1 MISFDKEL
9 IRLHRLL
16 KKKGLVLLLV
26 VALFAQLG
34 LVAPGANRAAA
45 ANKELAQ
52 KPYMGWS
59 SYSMQVYDGPSGNWT
74 SAAKIK
80 QMSDAMHEKLQSHG
94 YNYINIDAGWNGGM
108 DEYAR
113 PIPSETL
120 YPDGFQDVIDYVH
133 ANGQKIGIYLIP
145 GLSPDAYKANLPI
158 YGTESCHIR
167 DITKQPIQ
175 YADYWNIGYKID
187 FQTNPDCAQA
197 YIDSIADLLGSWGID
212 FVKFDSVTPG
222 SGHNDTTIDARDDVA
237 AWSKALARHNIWFE
251 LSWALDHNYADVWKK
266 YANGW
271 RVNWDVESYD
281 PKVGLTQWANIARL
295 FPDAAIWWR
304 DAGPRTGWNDFD
316 SLNVGNGAMDGLTKD
331 ERQTAMTFWSVSA
344 APLYTGNDLTRLDSF
359 GLQLLT
365 NDEVIAVNQAG
376 RPAHPVS
383 TATSQQ
389 VWYANNGDG
398 TYNVAVFN
406 LGTKAESITVNWRD
420 IGLDGPASV
429 RDLWSHSELGTFEKG
444 YTAESVDPH
453 ASRLFKVTAKSGTSF
468 VNDDD
473 TGFVYDGEWTRNGG
487 KEVSAESQDLTVN
500 VGAAAP
506 GFAPD
511 ALVASGTAQVEAT
524 NARTLAPSDH
534 YYVLNDD
541 DSSIQYQGSWNDSGD
556 RGFGDYSNDVH
567 WTEGNGNSFQL
578 TFKGT
583 GIDYITEKEGSQG
596 NVDIYLDDALQG
608 TADTHDGSGRS
619 VQQTVYRIEG
629 LDGETHT
636 LKGVKQSGGYA
647 LLDALKVHVD
657 HLIDPAAAAFD
668 SEQPADI
675 ATALKVDA
683 RYLNGVTLNGSALAS
698 PAVYTIASGT
708 VTVKKDAFAGLA
720 AGDATLAFSFAGG
733 DSESKTVT
741 ISGQS
746 SAINP
751 KTASFDKK
759 PANQADVS
767 ATLTLNGNTL
777 VGIAN
782 GDKALTAGTDYTVSG
797 SAVTIKKSY
806 LADLPVGTAQLTF
819 SFSGGA
825 AQTLTINVTD
835 TSGLRYVL
843 VNNSDAGI
851 AYSGSWNNN
860 GGRPYGDYQG
870 DVQFTENNGDS
881 FTYVFSGTG
890 IGIVTELD
898 NSQGDMEVYLDG
910 QLVSTVDTRSAVRKG
925 FQTVYSVSGLPN
937 GQHTLKGVKKNGQ
950 FMLLDAL
957 RIEKPSLLAE
967 EAVGFDP
974 ALPADA
980 TVTLL
985 RDSGSL
991 VDVKNGTKT
1000 LAAGTDYTVSGNSVT
1015 IRASYLASLPSGAST
1030 LTFGFKGDA
1039 FSDVHFTTK
1048 NGDAYSYTFKGT
1060 GFALNMPT
1068 GPSQGDFEVYV
1079 DGEARGTGS
1088 AYSDTLKLQQ
1098 NVFHLDGLANGA
1110 HTVKVVKKS
1119 GELLADGL
1127 AYTVSGA
1134 DVVPQNPS
1142 GPAPQT
1148 PAPEKVQGSVE
1159 GTAGSGAISVDVS
1172 RTTLGDGTKRDELT
1186 LSEPSVKDAIAK
1198 QAAAGA
1204 KSITL
1209 VIPDAKDE
1217 VSETKVTVP
1226 ADIAKQLADG
1236 KLDLALAIGGS
1247 KIVIP
1252 ASSLGSAGADL
1263 VFTIKPLKSE
1273 ADRTGAQ
1280 SRANASSVVKAAYGG
1295 EAAVIGRPL
1304 TIDTTWQGHDVDVVL
1319 PLGEADGAGADRL
1332 GVYVEHSDGSTEL
1345 KRGEIVDLGS
1355 GKGFKITVNKF
1366 STFTLLKL
1374 GDRPAT
1380 SHQAYIQGFADGT
1393 FRPGAVL
1400 TRAQIA
1406 TIVARLAAGTAGTA
1420 GANDAQAKS
1429 YGDVSASHWAAADIA
1444 AVTKLGLMNGYA
1456 DGSFRPDQAVTRAE
1470 MTALAAKLAQPSGTP
1485 GAGFKDTAGSW
1496 AEAAIKQAQG
1506 AGWIGGYADGTFRP
1520 GQALTRAEAVTL
1532 LNRVLGR
1539 SPAQAGGVSKWSDVP
1554 AGHWALADLLEA
1566 AAD

>member
-1 MISFDKEL
+1 MNRIP
-9 IRLHRLL
+9 
-16 KKKGLVLLLV
+16 KKRSLVLLL
-26 VALFAQLG
+26 AIAIIAQLG

-45 ANKELAQ
+45 ADKSLAQ

-94 YNYINIDAGWNGGM
+94 YNYINIDAGWNGSM

-113 PIPSETL
+113 PIPSEKL
-120 YPDGFQDVIDYVH
+120 YPDGFQNVIDYVH

-145 GLSPDAYKANLPI
+145 GVSPAAYEANLPI

-187 FQTNPDCAQA
+187 FSKDKENGGCAQA
-197 YIDSIADLLGSWGID
+197 YIDSIADLLGEWGID

-222 SGHNDTTIDARDDVA
+222 SGHNDTSIDARDDVA
-237 AWSKALARHNIWFE
+237 AWSKALARHGIWFE

-331 ERQTAMTFWSVSA
+331 ERQTAMTFWAVSA
-344 APLYTGNDLTRLDSF
+344 APLYTGNDLTRLDSY

-365 NDEVIAVNQAG
+365 NDEVIAVDQAG

-406 LGTKAESITVNWRD
+406 LGTKAESIAINWSD

-473 TGFVYDGEWTRNGG
+473 TGFVYDGDWTRNGG

-500 VGAAAP
+500 VGTAAP
-506 GFAPD
+506 G
-511 ALVASGTAQVEAT
+511 LVAAASQDEGLQQVQATSDGASVEAS
-524 NARTLAPSDH
+524 AAADH
-534 YYVLNDD
+534 YYVLNNDD
-541 DSSIQYQGSWNDSGD
+541 ADIHFTGNWNYSNN
-556 RGFGDYSNDVH
+556 RGFGDYRDDVQ
-567 WTEGNGNSFQL
+567 WTQGAGSQFEY
-578 TFKGT
+578 TFKGK
-583 GIDYITEKEGSQG
+583 GIEYITEKDGEQG

-608 TADTHDGSGRS
+608 TADTHSDAGRS
-619 VQQTVYRIEG
+619 VQQSVYRIDD
-629 LDGETHT
+629 LDASVARTI
-636 LKGVKQSGGYA
+636 KGVKQSGNYM

-657 HLIDPAAAAFD
+657 HLIDPTAATFD
-668 SEQPADI
+668 SDHPADVS
-675 ATALKVDA
+675 TALKVDTL
-683 RYLNGVTLNGSALAS
+683 YLQHVTLNGEGFAS
-698 PAVYTIASGT
+698 PDDVVVSNGA
-708 VTVKKDAFAGLA
+708 VTVKQSAFAGLP
-720 AGDATLAFSFAGG
+720 AGDAVLSFSFAGG
-733 DSESKTVT
+733 DSETKTVT

-746 SAINP
+746 SAVNP

-767 ATLTLNGNTL
+767 TTLTLNGNTL
-777 VGIAN
+777 VGIAS
-782 GDKALTAGTDYTVSG
+782 GDKALTAGTDYTVAG
-797 SAVTIKKSY
+797 TAVTIKKSY
-806 LADLPVGTAQLTF
+806 LAGLPVGTAQLAFT
-819 SFSGGA
+819 FSGGA
-825 AQTLTINVTD
+825 PQTLTINVTD

-860 GGRPYGDYQG
+860 SGRPYGDYQG

-890 IGIVTELD
+890 IGIVTEKD

-910 QLVSTVDTRSAVRKG
+910 QLVSTVDTRSAVRQG

-937 GQHTLKGVKKNGQ
+937 GQHTLKAVKKNGQ

-957 RIEKPSLLAE
+957 RIEKPSLLGE
-967 EAVGFDP
+967 EAIGFDP
-974 ALPADA
+974 AQPAEA

-1000 LAAGTDYTVSGNSVT
+1000 LSAGTDYTVTGNTVT
-1015 IRASYLASLPSGAST
+1015 IRSAYLATLPSGART
-1030 LTFGFKGDA
+1030 LTFDFKGDA
-1039 FSDVHFTTK
+1039 FSDIHFTAK
-1048 NGDAYSYTFKGT
+1048 DGDAYSYTFKGT
-1060 GFALNMPT
+1060 GFALTMPT

-1079 DGEARGTGS
+1079 DGESRGTGS
-1088 AYSDTLKLQQ
+1088 ANSTTLKLQQ
-1098 NVFHLDGLANGA
+1098 NVFQLDGLTNGV
-1110 HTVKVVKKS
+1110 HTAKVVKKN
-1119 GELLADGL
+1119 GQLLLADGL
-1127 AYTVSGA
+1127 TYTVTGA
-1134 DVVPQNPS
+1134 DVVVPQTPS
-1142 GPAPQT
+1142 GPVSQT
-1148 PAPEKVQGSVE
+1148 PAPEKVQGSVD
-1159 GTAGSGAISVDVS
+1159 GGSGSAAVSVDVS
-1172 RTTLGDGTKRDELT
+1172 RTTLGDGTKRDELSFSGT
-1186 LSEPSVKDAIAK
+1186 AVKDAIAK

-1204 KSITL
+1204 ASMTL
-1209 VIPDAKDE
+1209 AIPDAKDE
-1217 VSETKVTVP
+1217 VSETKVTIP
-1226 ADIAKQLADG
+1226 ADIAKLLADG
-1236 KLDLALAIGGS
+1236 KLDLGLAIGGA

-1252 ASSLGSAGADL
+1252 AASLRAAGTDL
-1263 VFTIKPLKSE
+1263 VFTIRPLKSE
-1273 ADRTGAQ
+1273 ADRSAVQ
-1280 SRANASSVVKAAYGG
+1280 SRANASSVVNATYGDG
-1295 EAAVIGRPL
+1295 ARVIGRPL
-1304 TIDTTWQGHDVDVVL
+1304 SIDTNLQGHDVNIVL
-1319 PLGEADGAGADRL
+1319 PLGEAVGSGANQL
-1332 GVYVEHSDGSTEL
+1332 GVYVEHNDGSTEL
-1345 KRGEIVDLGS
+1345 KRGEIVDLGT

-1374 GDRPAT
+1374 SNQPAT

-1393 FRPGAVL
+1393 FRPGAAL

-1406 TIVARLAAGTAGTA
+1406 TIVARLTADSNSAAGGS
-1420 GANDAQAKS
+1420 AKS
-1429 YGDVSASHWAAADIA
+1429 YADVSASHWAAADIA
-1444 AVTKLGLMNGYA
+1444 AVGKLGLMNGYA
-1456 DGSFRPDQAVTRAE
+1456 DGTFRPDQAVTRAE
-1470 MTALAAKLAQPSGTP
+1470 MAALAVKLGQPSGTP
-1485 GAGFKDTAGSW
+1485 GAGFDDTAGSW

-1506 AGWIGGYADGTFRP
+1506 EGWIGGYGDGTFRP

-1539 SPAQAGGVSKWSDVP
+1539 EPAQAGGVSKWSDVP

-1566 AAD
+1566 SAD

>member
-1 MISFDKEL
+1 MNRIW
-9 IRLHRLL
+9 
-16 KKKGLVLLLV
+16 KKTGLVLLL
-26 VALFAQLG
+26 ALTIAAQFG
-34 LVAPGANRAAA
+34 IAPGTQRAAA
-45 ANKELAQ
+45 ADKELAQ

-59 SYSMQVYDGPSGNWT
+59 SYSMQVYDGPSGGWT

-108 DEYAR
+108 DGYAR

-145 GLSPDAYKANLPI
+145 GLSPAAYEANLPI

-175 YADYWNIGYKID
+175 HADYWNLGYKID
-187 FQTNPDCAQA
+187 FNTNPDCAQA
-197 YIDSIADLLGSWGID
+197 YIDSIADLLGEWGID

-222 SGHNDTTIDARDDVA
+222 SGHNDTSIDARDDVA
-237 AWSKALARHNIWFE
+237 AWSQALARHDIWFE

-344 APLYTGNDLTRLDSF
+344 APLYTGNDLTRLDSY

-406 LGTKAESITVNWRD
+406 LGTKAESIPVNWSD
-420 IGLDGPASV
+420 LGLNGPASV
-429 RDLWSHSELGTFEKG
+429 RDLWSHTELGTFEKG

-453 ASRLFKVTAKSGTSF
+453 ASRLFKVTARSGTSF

-473 TGFVYDGEWTRNGG
+473 TGFVYEGEWTRNGG
-487 KEVSAESQDLTVN
+487 KETSAESQDLTVN
-500 VGAAAP
+500 VGTAPPGIAVAASSAEGIAQVQGTDGGQP
-506 GFAPD
+506 TE
-511 ALVASGTAQVEAT
+511 ALVAAG
-524 NARTLAPSDH
+524 H
-534 YYVLNDD
+534 YYFVNNDD
-541 DSSIQYQGSWNDSGD
+541 AGVQYSGSWNDSD
-556 RGFGDYSNDVH
+556 NRGFGDYSNDVH
-567 WTEGNGNSFQL
+567 WTEGNGNSFQF

-583 GIDYITEKEGSQG
+583 GIDYITEKEGAQG
-596 NVDIYLDDALQG
+596 NVDIYLDGALQG
-608 TADTHDGSGRS
+608 AADTHGDGGRS
-619 VQQTVYRIEG
+619 VQQTVYRIDG

-647 LLDALKVHVD
+647 LLDALKVHVA

-668 SEQPADI
+668 SEQPADV

-683 RYLNGVTLNGSALAS
+683 SYLTGVTLNGAPLAN
-698 PAVYTIASGT
+698 PADYTVANG
-708 VTVKKDAFAGLA
+708 VATVKKDAFAGLT
-720 AGDATLAFSFAGG
+720 AGDAVLGFTFAGG
-733 DSESKTVT
+733 DTESKAVSV
-741 ISGQS
+741 SGQS

-759 PANQADVS
+759 TANQADVS
-767 ATLTLNGNTL
+767 TTLTLNGNTL

-782 GDKALTAGTDYTVSG
+782 ADKSLTQGTDYTVDG
-797 SAVTIKKSY
+797 ATVKIAKSY
-806 LADLPVGTAQLTF
+806 LAGLPVGTAELTF
-819 SFSGGA
+819 TFSGGA
-825 AQTLTINVTD
+825 AQKLTINIAD

-851 AYSGSWNNN
+851 SYSGSWNNN

-890 IGIVTELD
+890 IGIVTEKD

-910 QLVSTVDTRSAVRKG
+910 QLVSTVDTRSAVRQG
-925 FQTVYSVSGLPN
+925 FQTVYSISGLTN
-937 GQHTLKGVKKNGQ
+937 GQHTLKAVKKNGQ

-957 RIEKPSLLAE
+957 RIEKPSLLGE
-967 EAVGFDP
+967 EAIGFDP
-974 ALPADA
+974 ALPEDGH
-980 TVTLL
+980 VTLL
-985 RDSGSL
+985 RSADSL
-991 VDVKNGTKT
+991 AAVRNGGKT
-1000 LAAGTDYTVSGNSVT
+1000 LAEGSDYTVTDDAVT
-1015 IRASYLASLPSGAST
+1015 LSSDYLATLPAGKST
-1030 LTFGFKGDA
+1030 LTFVFNGDA
-1039 FSDVHFTTK
+1039 FSDIHWAS
-1048 NGDAYSYTFKGT
+1048 GADDAYSYTFKGT
-1060 GFALNMPT
+1060 GFALKMPT
-1068 GPSQGDFEVYV
+1068 GPSQGAFEVFV
-1079 DGEARGTGS
+1079 DGESKGQATAKSDERMQQQTVFSLGGLTNGT
-1088 AYSDTLKLQQ
+1088 
-1098 NVFHLDGLANGA
+1098 
-1110 HTVKVVKKS
+1110 HTVKVKNIS
-1119 GELLADGL
+1119 GALLLADGL
-1127 AYTVSGA
+1127 TYTVAGE
-1134 DVVPQNPS
+1134 DVVPQTPS
-1142 GPAPQT
+1142 GPATQA

-1159 GTAGSGAISVDVS
+1159 GASGSGTVSVDVS
-1172 RTTLGDGTKRDELT
+1172 RTTLGDGTKRDELSFSGT
-1186 LSEPSVKDAIAK
+1186 AAKEAIAK

-1204 KSITL
+1204 ESITIA
-1209 VIPDAKDE
+1209 IPDAKDE

-1226 ADIAKQLADG
+1226 ADIAKLLADG
-1236 KLDLALAIGGS
+1236 KLDLGLAIGGS

-1252 ASSLGSAGADL
+1252 AASLSVAGTDL
-1263 VFTIKPLKSE
+1263 VFTVRPLKSE
-1273 ADRTGAQ
+1273 ADRTAAQ
-1280 SRANASSVVKAAYGG
+1280 GRANASSVVKAAYGDD
-1295 EAAVIGRPL
+1295 AAVVGRPVA
-1304 TIDTTWQGHDVDVVL
+1304 IDTNLQGRDVEIVL
-1319 PLGEADGAGADRL
+1319 PLGGAAGTGAEDL
-1332 GVYVEHSDGSTEL
+1332 GIYVEHSDGSTEL
-1345 KRGEIVDLGS
+1345 KRGEIVNLGS
-1355 GKGFKITVNKF
+1355 GKGFKIIVNKF

-1374 GDRPAT
+1374 GEQPAT
-1380 SHQAYIQGFADGT
+1380 PSRKAYIQGFADGT
-1393 FRPGAVL
+1393 IRPGAAL

-1406 TIVARLAAGTAGTA
+1406 TIVARLTA
-1420 GANDAQAKS
+1420 GAEGAVDGQAKA
-1429 YGDVSASHWAAADIA
+1429 YADVSASHWAATDIA
-1444 AVTKLGLMNGYA
+1444 AVSRLGLMNGYA
-1456 DGSFRPDQAVTRAE
+1456 DGTFRPDQTVTRAE
-1470 MTALAAKLAQPSGTP
+1470 MAALAVKLAQPSGTP

-1520 GQALTRAEAVTL
+1520 GQALTRAEAVAL
-1532 LNRVLGR
+1532 LNRTLDR
-1539 SPAQAGGVSKWSDVP
+1539 EPAQAGGVSKWSDVP
-1554 AGHWALADLLEA
+1554 SGHWALADLLEA
-1566 AAD
+1566 SAD

>member
-1 MISFDKEL
+1 MNRIP
-9 IRLHRLL
+9 
-16 KKKGLVLLLV
+16 KKRSLVLLLV
-26 VALFAQLG
+26 VAIIAQLG
-34 LVAPGANRAAA
+34 LVAPGENRAAA
-45 ANKELAQ
+45 ADKSLAQ

-94 YNYINIDAGWNGGM
+94 YNYINIDAGWNGSM

-113 PIPSETL
+113 PIPSEKL
-120 YPDGFQDVIDYVH
+120 YPDGFQNVIDYVH

-145 GLSPDAYKANLPI
+145 GVSPDAYKANLPI
-158 YGTESCHIR
+158 YGKESCHIR
-167 DITKQPIQ
+167 DIVKQPIQ

-187 FQTNPDCAQA
+187 FSKDKDNGGCAQA
-197 YIDSIADLLGSWGID
+197 YVDSIADLLGKWGID

-237 AWSKALARHNIWFE
+237 AWSKALARHGIWFE

-331 ERQTAMTFWSVSA
+331 ERQTAMTFWAVSA
-344 APLYTGNDLTRLDSF
+344 APLYTGNDLTRLDSY

-365 NDEVIAVNQAG
+365 NDEVIAVDQAG

-406 LGTKAESITVNWRD
+406 LGTKAESITVNWSD
-420 IGLDGPASV
+420 IGLNGPASV

-473 TGFVYDGEWTRNGG
+473 TGFVYEGDWTRNGG

-500 VGAAAP
+500 VGTAAP
-506 GFAPD
+506 KLAEGATVSIDGSATQPAANGGDPTVQALTAP
-511 ALVASGTAQVEAT
+511 T
-524 NARTLAPSDH
+524 DH
-534 YYVLNDD
+534 FIIVNDD
-541 DSSIQYQGSWNDSGD
+541 DENVQYSDGWNDSND
-556 RGFGDYSNDVH
+556 RAFEDYSRDVH
-567 WTEGNGNSFQL
+567 WTQGDGKYFQY
-578 TFKGT
+578 TFNGT
-583 GIDYITEKEGSQG
+583 GIDYITEKESGQG
-596 NVDIYLDDALQG
+596 NVDVYLNDGFVG
-608 TADTHDGSGRS
+608 TANTHSDGDRS
-619 VQQTVYRIEG
+619 VQQTVYSIGG
-629 LDGETHT
+629 LNGNGTYT
-636 LKGVKQSGGYA
+636 IKGVKTSGGFA
-647 LLDALKVHVD
+647 LLDAFKVHVD
-657 HLIDPAAAAFD
+657 HLIDPATATFD
-668 SEQPADI
+668 SDHPADVTI
-675 ATALKVDA
+675 PLKVEA
-683 RYLNGVTLNGSALAS
+683 RYVQGVKLNEKVLLN
-698 PAVYTIASGT
+698 PVEFHVSGGN
-708 VTVKKDAFAGLA
+708 VIVSKDTFAGLP
-720 AGDATLAFSFAGG
+720 AGNATLTFAFAGG
-733 DSESKTVT
+733 DEESKTVA

-746 SAINP
+746 SAISP

-767 ATLTLNGNTL
+767 TTLTLNGNTL

-782 GDKALTAGTDYTVSG
+782 GGKALTAGTDYTVAG
-797 SAVTIKKSY
+797 SSVTIKKSY
-806 LADLPVGTAQLTF
+806 LAGLPVGTAQLAF

-825 AQTLTINVTD
+825 PQTLTINVTD
-835 TSGLRYVL
+835 TTGLRYVL

-860 GGRPYGDYQG
+860 SGRPYGDYQG

-890 IGIVTELD
+890 IGIVTEKD

-910 QLVSTVDTRSAVRKG
+910 QLVSTVDTRSAVRQG
-925 FQTVYSVSGLPN
+925 FQTVYSVSGLSN
-937 GQHTLKGVKKNGQ
+937 GQHTLKAVKKNGQ

-957 RIEKPSLLAE
+957 RIEKPSLLGE
-967 EAVGFDP
+967 EAIGFDP
-974 ALPADA
+974 AQPADA

-991 VDVKNGTKT
+991 VDVKNGTKP
-1000 LAAGTDYTVSGNSVT
+1000 LAAGTDYTVSGNTVT
-1015 IRASYLASLPSGAST
+1015 IRASYLATLPAGAAT

-1039 FSDVHFTTK
+1039 FSDIHFTAK
-1048 NGDAYSYTFKGT
+1048 DGDAYSYTFKGT
-1060 GFALNMPT
+1060 GFALTMPT
-1068 GPSQGDFEVYV
+1068 GPSQDEFEVYV
-1079 DGEARGTGS
+1079 DGESKGKAS
-1088 AYSDTLKLQQ
+1088 ANSATLKLQQ
-1098 NVFHLDGLANGA
+1098 NVFQLDGLTNGV
-1110 HTVKVVKKS
+1110 HKVKVVKRS
-1119 GELLADGL
+1119 GQLLLADGL
-1127 AYTVSGA
+1127 TYTVAGA
-1134 DVVPQNPS
+1134 DVSVPQTPS
-1142 GPAPQT
+1142 GPGAQT
-1148 PAPEKVQGSVE
+1148 PAPEKVQGSVD
-1159 GTAGSGAISVDVS
+1159 GGSGSAAVSVDVS
-1172 RTTLGDGTKRDELT
+1172 RTTLGDGTKRDELS
-1186 LSEPSVKDAIAK
+1186 LSGTAVKDAIAK

-1209 VIPDAKDE
+1209 AVPDAKDE
-1217 VSETKVTVP
+1217 VSETQVTIP
-1226 ADIAKQLADG
+1226 ADIAKLLADG
-1236 KLDLALAIGGS
+1236 KLDLGLAIGGA

-1252 ASSLGSAGADL
+1252 AASLQAAGSDV
-1263 VFTIKPLKSE
+1263 VFTIKPLKNE
-1273 ADRTGAQ
+1273 ADRSAAQ
-1280 SRANASSVVKAAYGG
+1280 SRANASSVVKAAYG
-1295 EAAVIGRPL
+1295 ENAAAVGRPL
-1304 TIDTTWQGHDVDVVL
+1304 SIDTNWQGHDVDLVL
-1319 PLGEADGAGADRL
+1319 PLGSSVGSGANQL
-1332 GVYVEHSDGSTEL
+1332 GVYVEHGDGSTEL
-1345 KRGEIVDLGS
+1345 KRGEIVDLGA

-1374 GDRPAT
+1374 SDQPVT
-1380 SHQAYIQGFADGT
+1380 SRKPYIQGFADGT
-1393 FRPGAVL
+1393 FRPGASL

-1406 TIVARLAAGTAGTA
+1406 TILAKLAPDANNAAGGS
-1420 GANDAQAKS
+1420 AKS
-1429 YGDVSASHWAAADIA
+1429 YADVSASHWAAADIA
-1444 AVTKLGLMNGYA
+1444 AVAKLGLMNGYA
-1456 DGSFRPDQAVTRAE
+1456 DGTFRPDQAVTRAE
-1470 MTALAAKLAQPSGTP
+1470 MAALAVKLAQPSGVP
-1485 GAGFKDTAGSW
+1485 GGGFKDTAGSW

-1506 AGWIGGYADGTFRP
+1506 AGWIDGYADGTFRP
-1520 GQALTRAEAVTL
+1520 GQALTRSEAVAL
-1532 LNRVLGR
+1532 LNRALGR
-1539 SPAQAGGVSKWSDVP
+1539 EPAQAGGVSKWSDVP

-1566 AAD
+1566 SAD

>member
-1 MISFDKEL
+1 M
-9 IRLHRLL
+9 HRIL
-16 KKKGLVLLLV
+16 KTKSLVLLLV

-34 LVAPGANRAAA
+34 LVAPGAERAAA
-45 ANKELAQ
+45 ADKELAQ

-59 SYSMQVYDGPSGNWT
+59 SYSMQVYDGPSGGWT

-120 YPDGFQDVIDYVH
+120 YPDGFQSVIDYVH

-145 GLSPDAYKANLPI
+145 GLSPAAYEANLPI

-167 DITKQPIQ
+167 DITKEPVQT
-175 YADYWNIGYKID
+175 ADYWKIGYKID
-187 FQTNPDCAQA
+187 FNKSPLCAQA
-197 YIDSIADLLGSWGID
+197 YIDSIADLIGSWGID

-222 SGHNDTTIDARDDVA
+222 SGHNDTSIDARDDVA

-271 RVNWDVESYD
+271 RVDWDVESYD

-331 ERQTAMTFWSVSA
+331 ERQTAMTFWAVSA
-344 APLYTGNDLTRLDSF
+344 APLYTGNDLTRLDSY

-365 NDEVIAVNQAG
+365 NDEVIAIDQAG

-406 LGTKAESITVNWRD
+406 LGTKAESITVNWSD

-473 TGFVYDGEWTRNGG
+473 TGFIYDGAWTRNGG

-500 VGAAAP
+500 VGSAAP
-506 GFAPD
+506 GLAAGATISVD
-511 ALVASGTAQVEAT
+511 GSETLEAANGGNQVNGLLAT
-524 NARTLAPSDH
+524 PADH
-534 YYVLNDD
+534 YIVVNDD
-541 DSSIQYQGSWNDSGD
+541 DADIHYTGVWNDSNN
-556 RGFGDYSNDVH
+556 RGVGDYLDDAH
-567 WTEGNGNSFQL
+567 WTQGNGNYFEYA
-578 TFKGT
+578 FKGT
-583 GIDYITEKEGSQG
+583 GIDYITEKEGDQG
-596 NVDIYLDDALQG
+596 NVDVYLDDALQG
-608 TADTHDGSGRS
+608 TADTDSDSGRS
-619 VQQTVYRIEG
+619 VQQTVYSIDG
-629 LDGETHT
+629 LDGKTHT

-647 LLDALKVHVD
+647 LLDALKVHVE

-668 SEQPADI
+668 SDQPADVQ
-675 ATALKVDA
+675 AALKVDA
-683 RYLNGVTLNGSALAS
+683 RYLKGVTLNGSALAS
-698 PAVYTIASGT
+698 PADYTVASGT

-733 DSESKTVT
+733 DSETKTVT

-751 KTASFDKK
+751 KAASFDKK

-767 ATLTLNGNTL
+767 TTLTLNGNTL

-782 GDKALTAGTDYTVSG
+782 GDNALTAGADYTVAG
-797 SAVTIKKSY
+797 NTVTVKKSY
-806 LADLPVGTAQLTF
+806 LAGLPVGTAQLAF

-825 AQTLTINVTD
+825 PQTLAINVTD

-890 IGIVTELD
+890 IGIVTEKD

-910 QLVSTVDTRSAVRKG
+910 QLVSTADTRSTVRQG

-957 RIEKPSLLAE
+957 RIEKPSLLGE
-967 EAVGFDP
+967 EAIGFDP
-974 ALPADA
+974 AQPADA

-1000 LAAGTDYTVSGNSVT
+1000 LSAGTDYTVTGNTVT
-1015 IRASYLASLPSGAST
+1015 IRSAYLASLPAGATT

-1039 FSDVHFTTK
+1039 FSDIHYTTAD
-1048 NGDAYSYTFKGT
+1048 GDAYSYTFKGT
-1060 GFALNMPT
+1060 GFALTMPT

-1079 DGEARGTGS
+1079 DGESKGTGS
-1088 AYSDTLKLQQ
+1088 AMSASLKLQQ
-1098 NVFHLDGLANGA
+1098 NVFHLDGLTNGM
-1110 HTVKVVKKS
+1110 HTVKVVKTS
-1119 GELLADGL
+1119 GDLLLADGL
-1127 AYTVSGA
+1127 AYTVAGA
-1134 DVVPQNPS
+1134 DAVPQTPS
-1142 GPAPQT
+1142 GPVSQT

-1159 GTAGSGAISVDVS
+1159 GASGSGAVSVDVS
-1172 RTTLGDGTKRDELT
+1172 RTTLSDGTKRDELSFSGT
-1186 LSEPSVKDAIAK
+1186 SVKDAIAK

-1209 VIPDAKDE
+1209 AIPDAKDA
-1217 VSETKVTVP
+1217 VSETKVTI
-1226 ADIAKQLADG
+1226 AAEIAKLLADG
-1236 KLDLALAIGGS
+1236 KQDLKLSVGGTA
-1247 KIVIP
+1247 IVIP
-1252 ASSLGSAGADL
+1252 AASFSAAGADL

-1273 ADRTGAQ
+1273 ADRSAAQ
-1280 SRANASSVVKAAYGG
+1280 SRANASSVVKAAYGK

-1304 TIDTTWQGHDVDVVL
+1304 TIDTNLQGHDVDVVL
-1319 PLGEADGAGADRL
+1319 PLGEAVGAGANQL

-1345 KRGEIVDLGS
+1345 KRGEIVDLGT
-1355 GKGFKITVNKF
+1355 GKGLKITVNKF

-1374 GDRPAT
+1374 GDQPAT
-1380 SHQAYIQGFADGT
+1380 SRKAYIQGFADGT
-1393 FRPGAVL
+1393 FRPGAAL

-1406 TIVARLAAGTAGTA
+1406 TIVARLGADSSGTSDG
-1420 GANDAQAKS
+1420 QSKS
-1429 YGDVSASHWAAADIA
+1429 YKDVAASHWAAADIA
-1444 AVTKLGLMNGYA
+1444 AVGKLGLMNGYA
-1456 DGSFRPDQAVTRAE
+1456 DGTFRPDQPVTRAE
-1470 MTALAAKLAQPSGTP
+1470 MAALAVKLAQPSGTP
-1485 GAGFKDTAGSW
+1485 GAGFGDTAGSW

-1506 AGWIGGYADGTFRP
+1506 AGWIGGYGDGSFRP
-1520 GQALTRAEAVTL
+1520 GQALTRAEAVTM

-1539 SPAQAGGVSKWSDVP
+1539 EPAQAGGVSKWSDVP

-1566 AAD
+1566 SAD

>member
-1 MISFDKEL
+1 M
-9 IRLHRLL
+9 HRTF
-16 KKKGLVLLLV
+16 KKKSLALLLAGAIV
-26 VALFAQLG
+26 AQLG

-45 ANKELAQ
+45 ADKELAQ

-80 QMSDAMHEKLQSHG
+80 QMSDAMHEKLQAHG

-120 YPDGFQDVIDYVH
+120 YPDGFQNVIDYVH

-145 GLSPDAYKANLPI
+145 GLSPAAYEANLPI

-187 FQTNPDCAQA
+187 FNTNPDCAQA
-197 YIDSIADLLGSWGID
+197 YIDSIADLICSWGID

-237 AWSKALARHNIWFE
+237 AWSKALARNKIWFE

-331 ERQTAMTFWSVSA
+331 ERQTAMTFWAVSA
-344 APLYTGNDLTRLDSF
+344 APLYTGNDLTRLDSY

-365 NDEVIAVNQAG
+365 NDEVIAVDQAG

-406 LGTKAESITVNWRD
+406 LGTKAESIAVNWSD

-453 ASRLFKVTAKSGTSF
+453 ASRLFKVTAQSGTSF
-468 VNDDD
+468 ANDDD
-473 TGFVYDGEWTRNGG
+473 TGFVYEGNWTRNGG

-500 VGAAAP
+500 VGSAAP
-506 GFAPD
+506 GLTAAGRQEAGQAQD
-511 ALVASGTAQVEAT
+511 QSKNAQALTAA
-524 NARTLAPSDH
+524 DH
-534 YYVLNDD
+534 YYVVNDD
-541 DSSIQYQGSWNDSGD
+541 DADVQYNGVWNDSDG
-556 RGFGDYSNDVH
+556 RGVGDYSNDVH

-596 NVDIYLDDALQG
+596 NVHIYLDGALQG
-608 TADTHDGSGRS
+608 IADTYNGDGRS
-619 VQQTVYRIEG
+619 VQQTVYRVGG
-629 LDGETHT
+629 LDGATHT
-636 LKGVKQSGGYA
+636 VKGVKQSGGYA
-647 LLDALKVHVD
+647 LLDALKVHVE
-657 HLIDPAAAAFD
+657 HLIDSSEVSFD
-668 SEQPADI
+668 SEHPADVT
-675 ATALKVDA
+675 TALKVDA
-683 RYLNGVTLNGSALAS
+683 RYLKSVTLNGNGLAA
-698 PAVYTIASGT
+698 PADYAVANGAIS
-708 VTVKKDAFAGLA
+708 VKKDVFAGLA
-720 AGDATLAFSFAGG
+720 AGDATLSFTFAGG
-733 DSESKTVT
+733 DSETKTVA
-741 ISGQS
+741 ISGQR

-759 PANQADVS
+759 PANQTDVTT
-767 ATLTLNGNTL
+767 TLTLNGNTL
-777 VGIAN
+777 AGIAN
-782 GDKALTAGTDYTVSG
+782 GDDALSSGTDYTVAG
-797 SAVTIKKSY
+797 TTVTIKKSY
-806 LADLPVGTAQLTF
+806 LANLPVGAAQLTF
-819 SFSGGA
+819 AFSGGA

-860 GGRPYGDYQG
+860 SGRPYGDYQG

-890 IGIVTELD
+890 VGIVTEKD

-910 QLVSTVDTRSAVRKG
+910 QLVSTVDTRSEVRQG
-925 FQTVYSVSGLPN
+925 FQTVYSVSGLIN
-937 GQHTLKGVKKNGQ
+937 AQHTLKAVKKNGQ

-957 RIEKPSLLAE
+957 RIEKPSLLGE
-967 EAVGFDP
+967 EEIGFDP
-974 ALPADA
+974 AQPADA

-991 VDVKNGTKT
+991 AAVKNGNAT
-1000 LAAGTDYTVSGNSVT
+1000 LSAGTDYEVNGDTVT
-1015 IRASYLASLPSGAST
+1015 IRSAYLAGLPAGTTKLSFS
-1030 LTFGFKGDA
+1030 FKGDA
-1039 FSDVHFTTK
+1039 FSDIHYATQ
-1048 NGDAYSYTFKGT
+1048 NGDAYSYSFKGT
-1060 GFALNMPT
+1060 GFTLRMPT
-1068 GPSQGDFEVYV
+1068 GPSQGEFEVLV
-1079 DGEARGTGS
+1079 DGVSKGTGS
-1088 AYSDTLKLQQ
+1088 AESDALKLQQ
-1098 NVFHLDGLANGA
+1098 NVFHLDGLASGS
-1110 HTVKVVKKS
+1110 HTVKVIKKS
-1119 GELLADGL
+1119 GELLLADGL
-1127 AYTVSGA
+1127 AYTVAGV
-1134 DVVPQNPS
+1134 DVVPQTPS
-1142 GPAPQT
+1142 GPATAT
-1148 PAPEKVQGSVE
+1148 PAPEKVQGSVD
-1159 GTAGSGAISVDVS
+1159 GGSGSAAVVVDVS
-1172 RTTLGDGTKRDELT
+1172 RTTLAGGTKRDELSFSGT
-1186 LSEPSVKDAIAK
+1186 AVRDAIAK
-1198 QAAAGA
+1198 QTAAGA

-1209 VIPDAKDE
+1209 AVPDAKDE
-1217 VSETKVTVP
+1217 VSETKVTIP

-1236 KLDLALAIGGS
+1236 KLDLGFAIGGA

-1252 ASSLGSAGADL
+1252 AASLNAAGADL
-1263 VFTIKPLKSE
+1263 FFTIKPLKSE
-1273 ADRTGAQ
+1273 ADRTAAHD
-1280 SRANASSVVKAAYGG
+1280 RANASSVVNAVYG
-1295 EAAVIGRPL
+1295 ENTAVIGRPVSIETNL
-1304 TIDTTWQGHDVDVVL
+1304 QGKDVDIVL
-1319 PLGEADGAGADRL
+1319 PIGEIVGSGANQL
-1332 GVYVEHSDGSTEL
+1332 GVFVEHGDGSTEL
-1345 KRGEIVDLGS
+1345 KRGELVDLGT

-1374 GDRPAT
+1374 SSQPTTA
-1380 SHQAYIQGFADGT
+1380 HKAYIQGFADGT
-1393 FRPGAVL
+1393 FRPGAAL

-1406 TIVARLAAGTAGTA
+1406 TIVARLAADSSSTAGV
-1420 GANDAQAKS
+1420 QAKS
-1429 YGDVSASHWAAADIA
+1429 YADVSASHWAAADIA
-1444 AVTKLGLMNGYA
+1444 AVGKLGLMNGYA
-1456 DGSFRPDQAVTRAE
+1456 DGTFRPDQAVTRAE
-1470 MTALAAKLAQPSGTP
+1470 MTALAVKLAQPSGAP
-1485 GAGFKDTAGSW
+1485 GAGFGDTDGSW

-1539 SPAQAGGVSKWSDVP
+1539 EPALAGGVSKWSDVP

-1566 AAD
+1566 SAD

>member
-1 MISFDKEL
+1 M
-9 IRLHRLL
+9 HRIF
-16 KKKGLVLLLV
+16 KKKSLILLLAGTIV
-26 VALFAQLG
+26 AQLG
-34 LVAPGANRAAA
+34 FVAPGANRAVAA
-45 ANKELAQ
+45 DKELAQ

-120 YPDGFQDVIDYVH
+120 YPDGFQNVIDYVH

-145 GLSPDAYKANLPI
+145 GLSPAAYEANLPI

-187 FQTNPDCAQA
+187 FNTNPDCAQA
-197 YIDSIADLLGSWGID
+197 YIDSIADLIGSWGID

-222 SGHNDTTIDARDDVA
+222 SGHNDTSIDARDDVA
-237 AWSKALARHNIWFE
+237 AWSKALARNKIWFE

-331 ERQTAMTFWSVSA
+331 ERQTAMTFWAVSA
-344 APLYTGNDLTRLDSF
+344 APLYTGNDLTRLDSY

-365 NDEVIAVNQAG
+365 NDEVIAVDQAG

-406 LGTKAESITVNWRD
+406 LGTKAESIAVNWGD

-453 ASRLFKVTAKSGTSF
+453 ASRLFKVTAQSGTSF

-473 TGFVYDGEWTRNGG
+473 TGFVYEGNWTRNGG

-500 VGAAAP
+500 VGSAAP
-506 GFAPD
+506 GLTAAARQEAGLAQD
-511 ALVASGTAQVEAT
+511 QSKNAQALTAA
-524 NARTLAPSDH
+524 DH
-534 YYVLNDD
+534 YYVVNDD
-541 DSSIQYQGSWNDSGD
+541 DADVQYNGGWNDSDG
-556 RGFGDYSNDVH
+556 RGVGDYSNDVH

-596 NVDIYLDDALQG
+596 NVDIFLDGALQG
-608 TADTHDGSGRS
+608 TADTYNDDGRS
-619 VQQTVYRIEG
+619 VQQTVYRIDG
-629 LDGETHT
+629 LDGATHT
-636 LKGVKQSGGYA
+636 VKGVKQSGGYA

-657 HLIDPAAAAFD
+657 HLIDATDATFD
-668 SEQPADI
+668 SDQPADVT
-675 ATALKVDA
+675 TALKVDA
-683 RYLNGVTLNGSALAS
+683 RYLKSVALNGSALAS
-698 PAVYTIASGT
+698 PADYTVSNGT
-708 VTVKKDAFAGLA
+708 ITVKKDAFAGLA
-720 AGDATLAFSFAGG
+720 AGESTLIFAFTGG
-733 DSESKTVT
+733 DEEAKTVA

-759 PANQADVS
+759 SANQTDIET
-767 ATLTLNGNTL
+767 TLTLNGNTL

-782 GDKALTAGTDYTVSG
+782 GEAALTSGTDYTVAG
-797 SAVTIKKSY
+797 TTVTIKKSY
-806 LADLPVGTAQLTF
+806 LAALPVGAAQLTF
-819 SFSGGA
+819 AFSGGA
-825 AQTLTINVTD
+825 SQTLTVNVTD

-860 GGRPYGDYQG
+860 SGRPYGDYQG

-890 IGIVTELD
+890 IGIVTEKD
-898 NSQGDMEVYLDG
+898 NSQGDIEVYLDG
-910 QLVSTVDTRSAVRKG
+910 QLVSTVDTRSAVRQG
-925 FQTVYSVSGLPN
+925 FQTVYSVSGLTN
-937 GQHTLKGVKKNGQ
+937 GQHTLKAVKKNGQ

-957 RIEKPSLLAE
+957 RIEKPSLLGE
-967 EAVGFDP
+967 EEIGFDP
-974 ALPADA
+974 ARPEDA

-991 VDVKNGTKT
+991 ATVKNGNAT
-1000 LAAGTDYTVSGNSVT
+1000 LSAGTDYTISGDTVT
-1015 IRASYLASLPSGAST
+1015 IRSAYLAGLPAGATKLS
-1030 LTFGFKGDA
+1030 FSFKGDA
-1039 FSDVHFTTK
+1039 FSDIHYATE
-1048 NGDAYSYTFKGT
+1048 NGDAYSYTFKGA
-1060 GFALNMPT
+1060 GFALRMPT
-1068 GPSQGDFEVYV
+1068 GPSQGEFEVLV
-1079 DGEARGTGS
+1079 DGVSKGTGS
-1088 AYSDTLKLQQ
+1088 AESDALKLQQ
-1098 NVFHLDGLANGA
+1098 NVFHLDGLASGS

-1119 GELLADGL
+1119 GQLLLADGL
-1127 AYTVSGA
+1127 SYTVAGV
-1134 DVVPQNPS
+1134 DVVPQTPS
-1142 GPAPQT
+1142 GPATAT
-1148 PAPEKVQGSVE
+1148 PAPEKVQGSV
-1159 GTAGSGAISVDVS
+1159 GGGSGSAQVSVDVS
-1172 RTTLGDGTKRDELT
+1172 RTMLASGTKRDEL
-1186 LSEPSVKDAIAK
+1186 SFSGAAVKDAIAK

-1204 KSITL
+1204 TTITL
-1209 VIPDAKDE
+1209 AVPDAKDE
-1217 VSETKVTVP
+1217 VSETKVTIP
-1226 ADIAKQLADG
+1226 ADIAKLLADG
-1236 KLDLALAIGGS
+1236 KLDLGLSIGGS

-1252 ASSLGSAGADL
+1252 AASLNAAGWDL

-1273 ADRTGAQ
+1273 ADRSAAQ
-1280 SRANASSVVKAAYGG
+1280 SRANASSVVKAAYGDT
-1295 EAAVIGRPL
+1295 AAVTGRPL
-1304 TIDTTWQGHDVDVVL
+1304 SIDTNLQGKDVDLVL
-1319 PLGEADGAGADRL
+1319 PLGEAAGSGANRL
-1332 GVYVEHSDGSTEL
+1332 GVFVEHSDGSTEL
-1345 KRGEIVDLGS
+1345 KHGEIVDLGA

-1374 GDRPAT
+1374 SDQPTTA
-1380 SHQAYIQGFADGT
+1380 HQAYIQGFADGT
-1393 FRPGAVL
+1393 FRPSAAL

-1406 TIVARLAAGTAGTA
+1406 TIVARLAADSNSAADG
-1420 GANDAQAKS
+1420 QAKS
-1429 YGDVSASHWAAADIA
+1429 YTDVSTSHWAAADIA
-1444 AVTKLGLMNGYA
+1444 AVGKLGLMNGYA

-1470 MTALAAKLAQPSGTP
+1470 MAALAVKLAQPSGTP
-1485 GAGFKDTAGSW
+1485 GAGFRDTDGNW
-1496 AEAAIKQAQG
+1496 AEASIKQAQG
-1506 AGWIGGYADGTFRP
+1506 AGWIGGYADGKFRP
-1520 GQALTRAEAVTL
+1520 GQALTRAEAVVL

-1539 SPAQAGGVSKWSDVP
+1539 EPAQAGGVSKWTDVP